1 MEQTPCLVVIAATVT
16 LAQTSLVTSNFI
28 HIDMLIDHLKHI
40 KNNSAHGLTQSQDFW
55 SIQAKTLCETVH
67 NNWCLL

>member
-40 KNNSAHGLTQSQDFW
+40 KNNSAHGLTQSQDF
-55 SIQAKTLCETVH
+55 
-67 NNWCLL
+67 